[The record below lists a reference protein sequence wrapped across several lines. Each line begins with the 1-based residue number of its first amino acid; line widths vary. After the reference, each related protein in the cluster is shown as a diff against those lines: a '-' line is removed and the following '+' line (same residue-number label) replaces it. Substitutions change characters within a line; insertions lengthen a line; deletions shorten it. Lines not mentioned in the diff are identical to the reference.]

1 MSKTVKNVTGVL
13 SAALC
18 LLLLLPFA
26 GAAQDAGIPPDLKG
40 VWKGTADVYYPDST
54 KKLATELNVSEQDG
68 WYFKGT
74 RDWKLLDA
82 PDKPMGY
89 VKGKAVNEASEPY
102 LGVVGFDGKSL
113 TLVENGDWGVM
124 KGALVD
130 SDTMELIYAEP
141 GDHPL
146 VFRIVL
152 KREKAGE

>member
-1 MSKTVKNVTGVL
+1 MNGILKNAAGISL
-13 SAALC
+13 AALF
-18 LLLLLPFA
+18 LLAVLPFA
-26 GAAQDAGIPPDLKG
+26 SAAQDAGAPPDLKG
-40 VWKGTADVYYPDST
+40 VWKGTADVYYPDAV
-54 KKLATELNVSEQDG
+54 KKLDTEINVSEQDG

-74 RDWKLLDA
+74 RGWKLVD
-82 PDKPMGY
+82 PPEKPLGY
-89 VKGKAVNEASEPY
+89 IMNDPVNKADEPY

-130 SDTMELIYAEP
+130 SNTMELIYAEP

>member
-1 MSKTVKNVTGVL
+1 MNGIWKNAAGISL
-13 SAALC
+13 AALF
-18 LLLLLPFA
+18 LLAVLPFA
-26 GAAQDAGIPPDLKG
+26 SAAQDAGTPPDLKG
-40 VWKGTADVYYPDST
+40 VWKGTADVYYPDAV
-54 KKLATELNVSEQDG
+54 KKLDTELNVSEQDG

-74 RDWKLLDA
+74 RGWKLVD
-82 PDKPMGY
+82 PPEKPLGY
-89 VKGKAVNEASEPY
+89 IMNDPVNKADELY
-102 LGVVGFDGKSL
+102 LGVVGFDGRSL

-152 KREKAGE
+152 KREKTGE

>member
-1 MSKTVKNVTGVL
+1 MNGILKNAAGISL
-13 SAALC
+13 AALF
-18 LLLLLPFA
+18 LLAVLPFA
-26 GAAQDAGIPPDLKG
+26 SAAQDAGTPPDLKG
-40 VWKGTADVYYPDST
+40 VWKGTADVYYPDAV
-54 KKLATELNVSEQDG
+54 KKLDTELNVSEQDG

-74 RDWKLLDA
+74 RGWKLVD
-82 PDKPMGY
+82 PPEKPLGY
-89 VKGKAVNEASEPY
+89 IMNDPVNKADEPY

-124 KGALVD
+124 KGALTD
-130 SDTMELIYAEP
+130 GDTMELIYAEP